1 MRSCCNKTRLRKQ
14 TCTKSATF
22 ELFHN
27 SPSVYIP
34 SHIEYTSTGN
44 LFPFTKVFTTA
55 WKHTGVFNVILHK
68 TLRHNQEC
76 TST

>member
-14 TCTKSATF
+14 TCTTF

-27 SPSVYIP
+27 STSVSVHSP
-34 SHIEYTSTGN
+34 IEYTSTAN

-55 WKHTGVFNVILHK
+55 WKHTGVYNVTLHK